1 MFPSSLQCEVR
12 AHKDGLIPEKMP
24 HLNGVRGGG
33 AGPQSPAFSPASEPQ
48 PKETKEMCCCLLY
61 LLRGTLFI
69 QRNVSFSQKI
79 RDVSL
84 QSIKGS
90 TSSHDSKANTKCSK
104 RGTVLKG
111 QFFLLL
117 LFFMHGIMIGAK
129 VMVRFALLKKTLMLP
144 GKTEGRRRRGRQRMR
159 WLDGITDAMDMS
171 LSKLRELVM
180 DREAWRAA
188 IHGVAKSLTRLSD

>member
-1 MFPSSLQCEVR
+1 MLTITLCKKRHTYTSVLIQSTRRARLVPSSLQCEVR
-12 AHKDGLIPEKMP
+12 AHKHGLIPEKML

-48 PKETKEMCCCLLY
+48 PKETKEMRYCLLY
-61 LLRGTLFI
+61 LSRSTLFII

-90 TSSHDSKANTKCSK
+90 TSSHNSKANTKYSK

-111 QFFLLL
+111 QVFLVVVLYARYYDWSKSN
-117 LFFMHGIMIGAK
+117 GAFCFVEK
-129 VMVRFALLKKTLMLP
+129 DPDAA
-144 GKTEGRRRRGRQRMR
+144 GKN
-159 WLDGITDAMDMS
+159 
-171 LSKLRELVM
+171 
-180 DREAWRAA
+180 
-188 IHGVAKSLTRLSD
+188 